1 MSSRARVV
9 SLREGLRVPENVRT
23 SKISRHES
31 QAAALSCTCTR
42 DGVLQLAS
50 GKYHVR
56 AVLLQPRQLQAEAL
70 LNTFLLHNRVVTR

>member
-1 MSSRARVV
+1 MRDSSTDERGIAMTAHAT
-9 SLREGLRVPENVRT
+9 LGG

-31 QAAALSCTCTR
+31 RAAALSCTCTR

-70 LNTFLLHNRVVTR
+70 LNTFLLHNRA